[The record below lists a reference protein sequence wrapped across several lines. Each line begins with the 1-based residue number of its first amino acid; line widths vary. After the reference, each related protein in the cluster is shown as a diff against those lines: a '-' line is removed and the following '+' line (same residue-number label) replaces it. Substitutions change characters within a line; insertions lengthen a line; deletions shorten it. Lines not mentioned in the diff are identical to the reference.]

1 MTFACVVML
10 AGRETFLERNKRDPT
25 PIPNKQPDR
34 WLLSDHVRVKSDLC

>member
-25 PIPNKQPDR
+25 PIPNKQPDGS
-34 WLLSDHVRVKSDLC
+34 LLSDHVRVKSDLC